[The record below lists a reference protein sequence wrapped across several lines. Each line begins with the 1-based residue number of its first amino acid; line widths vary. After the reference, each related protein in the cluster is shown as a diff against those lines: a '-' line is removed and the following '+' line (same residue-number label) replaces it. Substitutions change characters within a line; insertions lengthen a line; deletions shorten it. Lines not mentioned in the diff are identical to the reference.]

1 MIEVGSLKLASPA
14 SERLR
19 KLSQAFM
26 AMIDGFILQSNL
38 GIDGLTGDML
48 VGLIL
53 GELD

>member
-1 MIEVGSLKLASPA
+1 
-14 SERLR
+14 
-19 KLSQAFM
+19 
-26 AMIDGFILQSNL
+26 MIDGFILQSNL